1 MQGGAGVPVGG
12 LGAADPFMTG
22 IAGNVLQQSS
32 ETYFRRGRAFV
43 QSRMGF
49 LSTSALH
56 YYFNVSSD
64 YGAHHPV
71 CCDPKVLQTRVIF
84 SKANVQDWWL
94 VIHHFSMIML
104 MPLVC
109 ILACKAI
116 AC

>member
-1 MQGGAGVPVGG
+1 
-12 LGAADPFMTG
+12 MTG

-49 LSTSALH
+49 LSTRALH

-64 YGAHHPV
+64 YGAPHLFCCPLMAHQVLGHEFNVHHSRPMSNAV
-71 CCDPKVLQTRVIF
+71 MQM
-84 SKANVQDWWL
+84 
-94 VIHHFSMIML
+94 SMTML
-104 MPLVC
+104 LPLAY
-109 ILACKAI
+109 ILAHMPI

>member
-1 MQGGAGVPVGG
+1 MQGGAGVPAGG

-64 YGAHHPV
+64 YGAPHPF
-71 CCDPKVLQTRVIF
+71 CCPLMAHQVLVMNSMSI
-84 SKANVQDWWL
+84 
-94 VIHHFSMIML
+94 IHGRCLML
-104 MPLVC
+104 
-109 ILACKAI
+109 
-116 AC
+116 